1 MAGDL
6 PPRRLRPS
14 RGLGLVEADREQ
26 AVEVVLGVDLE
37 GDEGFGPN
45 DPRDLAD
52 ALWDHVGQVIVVH
65 HAHHGNEV
73 ELPGHGIDLAH
84 TVECS
89 DGLGGFLDLVD
100 LALDEDDRVDHL
112 SSRPVRRAPRPSLV
126 RLPPARRSAPHSRSR
141 ITARPWP
148 PEMHSVARPKAWP
161 ISRISYVRV
170 RRRRAPLIPMG
181 CPSEMPPPRGFSL
194 SRSNLRSRSHAMT
207 CAANA
212 SLISITSMSASDR
225 PVFSSTFLVAGTGP
239 MPMTAGSTP
248 AHDIPAS
255 RASGRRPSAAARD
268 SDIST
273 RAAAPSVIPEE
284 LPAVALPF
292 SRKTGGNAASRSSV
306 VSGRGCSSSL
316 TVMVP
321 ERLGSGAW
329 TGNVSAARRSFAAWA
344 FCCDSRANSS
354 CSPREMSYRSTRF
367 SAVSPMMSSHRGSRR
382 PSRYIASKAVA
393 SPAR

>member
-1 MAGDL
+1 MAGDR
-6 PPRRLRPS
+6 PPRRVRTS
-14 RGLGLVEADREQ
+14 RDLGLVEADREQ
-26 AVEVVLGVDLE
+26 ALEVVLGVDLE

-45 DPRDLAD
+45 DPPDLAD
-52 ALWDHVGQVIVVH
+52 ALRDHVGQVVVVH
-65 HAHHGNEV
+65 HTYHGDEV

-84 TVECS
+84 TVDCG
-89 DGLGGFLDLVD
+89 DGLGGLLDLVD
-100 LALDEDDRVDHL
+100 LALDEDDRVDHQTC
-112 SSRPVRRAPRPSLV
+112 SRT
-126 RLPPARRSAPHSRSR
+126 
-141 ITARPWP
+141 TARPWP
-148 PEMHSVARPKAWP
+148 PEMHSVARPNAWP
-161 ISRISYVRV
+161 SSRISYARV

-284 LPAVALPF
+284 LPAVTLPF